1 MAFWRL
7 SRLNEKIEGS
17 LACAAYRPLIQMHQ
31 AFMILRMNR
40 EFHYYVVCYLAR
52 KAGFSPDQ
60 AETIA
65 LSSQMVDDSKLPW
78 KIEDEQNTRHALS
91 ARQSTGFVTE
101 VTQNYLFWNHEIA
114 RDVYLPFHFI
124 PGDPQLAAIK
134 RKDRKLHPLAV
145 TADSQNARSLLIE
158 ALRSRN
164 LFRIGIALHS
174 YADTWAH
181 QNFTGTIDPFNEL
194 EAHTILP
201 PVGHL
206 QAGTTPDEPQ
216 ALWKDTRLAPDYEDI
231 SNSARF
237 LEAARMIYR
246 FLSTAQHRKFDDEAF
261 VIGPL
266 EELWIN
272 RRTPKNDSLAAAS
285 DYVIYFEVPPY
296 DPDKWLKP
304 LGARQFD
311 TRELLKAITTEGFG
325 KEWLSAFSSQSM
337 VRGVISISKYRDSMF
352 AQWNIAASAH
362 RNAFIQL
369 MHAKGIQVL

>member
-1 MAFWRL
+1 
-7 SRLNEKIEGS
+7 
-17 LACAAYRPLIQMHQ
+17 
-31 AFMILRMNR
+31 MIVWMNR

-52 KAGFSPDQ
+52 KAGFPPEH

-78 KIEDEQNTRHALS
+78 KIEDEQNSGNPHALS
-91 ARQSTGFVTE
+91 AGQSTGFMTE
-101 VTQNYLFWNHEIA
+101 VTQNYLFWNHKIA

-124 PGDPQLAAIK
+124 PGDPQLAAMK
-134 RKDRKLHPLAV
+134 RKDRKQHPLAV
-145 TADSQNARSLLIE
+145 TADSQNARALLVD
-158 ALRSRN
+158 ALRSGN

-181 QNFTGTIDPFNEL
+181 QNFTGTTDPFNEL

-201 PVGHL
+201 AVGHL
-206 QAGTTPDEPQ
+206 QAGTTPDQPQ
-216 ALWKDTRLAPDYEDI
+216 ALWRDMRLASPYEDI

-246 FLSTAQHRKFDDEAF
+246 FLSTAQHKKFEDEAF

-266 EELWIN
+266 EELWMN

-285 DYVIYFEVPPY
+285 DYVIYFDVPPY
-296 DPDKWLKP
+296 DPDKWFRSLE
-304 LGARQFD
+304 ARQFD
-311 TRELLKAITTEGFG
+311 TRELLKAISAEGFG
-325 KEWLSAFSSQSM
+325 TEWLSAFSGQSM
-337 VRGVISISKYRDSMF
+337 VRGTISISKYSGSMF
-352 AQWNIAASAH
+352 AQWNIAAIAH
-362 RNAFIQL
+362 RNAFIKL